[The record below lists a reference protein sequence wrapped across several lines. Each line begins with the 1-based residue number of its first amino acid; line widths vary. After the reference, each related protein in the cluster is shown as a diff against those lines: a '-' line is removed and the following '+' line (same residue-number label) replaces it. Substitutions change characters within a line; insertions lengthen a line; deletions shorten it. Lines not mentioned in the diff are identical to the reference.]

1 MDMLLD
7 YVVDILSRRVP
18 IEGVGVKVDQIINKI
33 RLVPVPEDIVEQDK
47 VVVTEKTLEDGTVQK
62 EEVEHKR
69 NTGEKALVYITIPQ
83 VEEEEQINI
92 EVTGENK
99 DEPKTKTVKKMVDE
113 DQKDKA
119 LAVQGR
125 DIPDLGNFWVISQYA
140 AKAYREEFLDYI
152 SRTFPD
158 FFEENEDQD
167 AITKAVNVQ
176 GQKAIDDFI
185 KDNCGEYEKPN
196 LEFPKNA
203 HDLD

>member
-167 AITKAVNVQ
+167 AITKAVNV
-176 GQKAIDDFI
+176 
-185 KDNCGEYEKPN
+185 
-196 LEFPKNA
+196 
-203 HDLD
+203 